1 LRDSYHGTCPACS
14 GEIEIVHHRLEV
26 PHFSDILL
34 VSIACAG
41 CGYRHVDTIILGEG
55 EPVRWTMQVDD
66 AEDLSTRVVRS
77 TTGTIEVPELEM
89 KVEPGSACEGFVTNI
104 EGVLNRFTGA
114 IDSFLLGTE
123 DEEEREKVLAI
134 RDRIEEAKTGSL
146 PFTMIIEDPAGNS
159 ALISEKAIKTLLEI
173 PET

>member
-1 LRDSYHGTCPACS
+1 LRDSYRGTCPAC
-14 GEIEIVHHRLEV
+14 GNEIEIVHHRLEI

-34 VSIACAG
+34 VSITCIE

-55 EPVRWTMQVDD
+55 EPVRWTMEVDG

-77 TTGTIEVPELEM
+77 TTGTIEIPELEM

-104 EGVLNRFTGA
+104 EGVLNRFLGA
-114 IDSFLLGTE
+114 VESFLRATE
-123 DEEEREKVLAI
+123 DEEEQERALAI
-134 RDRIEEAKTGSL
+134 RGRIEEAKAGDLS
-146 PFTMIIEDPAGNS
+146 FTVILEDPAGNS
-159 ALISEKAIKTLLEI
+159 ALVSKKARKTLLEI